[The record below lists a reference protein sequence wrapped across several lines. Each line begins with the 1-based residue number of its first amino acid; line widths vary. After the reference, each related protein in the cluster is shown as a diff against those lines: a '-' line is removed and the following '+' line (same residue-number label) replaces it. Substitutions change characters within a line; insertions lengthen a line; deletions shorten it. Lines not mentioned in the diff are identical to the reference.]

1 MFDREVSPSV
11 MLFPGLSCS
20 LSLIR
25 IVTADSHLAADE
37 TAIDYHKTAGVT
49 LEAASSAAAS
59 VLSINSVTAL
69 GLYPVY

>member
-1 MFDREVSPSV
+1 